1 MNSFNSELQLKNAE
15 STIKDKLKDLISEL
29 RWFKFVAKLVIG
41 FKRQKVMM
49 QKNIDS
55 KAETIIN
62 ESDVDGIWV
71 KL

>member
-15 STIKDKLKDLISEL
+15 STIKDKLKDFISEL

-41 FKRQKVMM
+41 FKTQKVMM

-55 KAETIIN
+55 KAETVIN
-62 ESDVDGIWV
+62 ESDIDGI
-71 KL
+71 

>member
-62 ESDVDGIWV
+62 ESDIDGI
-71 KL
+71 